1 MTGLSNTVVMNTIQP
16 GSLDQCTT
24 AGKPGARLYSGI
36 FLLAA
41 CLFALPVSADMF
53 FGMKAGSM
61 MVDVASDKNPR
72 NLALNLRYQLD
83 TQLADLSLG
92 GEVNRTMHEG
102 ETRRGEDLE
111 FESEAIYLLWKTPR
125 SLFVSFRGGIARDKV
140 IIDNNES
147 KDDGLMLGAGFG
159 VIVGKSIMQI
169 EYTSIAG
176 DADYL
181 SFSLEF

>member
-1 MTGLSNTVVMNTIQP
+1 MKTIQP
-16 GSLDQCTT
+16 GPLDQYTPE
-24 AGKPGARLYSGI
+24 GKLGGRLYCGI

-41 CLFALPVSADMF
+41 CLFVFPVSADMF
-53 FGMKAGSM
+53 FGMKAGAM
-61 MVDVASDKNPR
+61 MVDVGSDKNPR

-92 GEVNRTMHEG
+92 SEVNRTLHEG

-125 SLFVSFRGGIARDKV
+125 SLFLSVRGGIVRDRV
-140 IIDNNES
+140 IIDNNER
-147 KDDGLMLGAGFG
+147 KDDGLLLGAGFG

-176 DADYL
+176 DADFL